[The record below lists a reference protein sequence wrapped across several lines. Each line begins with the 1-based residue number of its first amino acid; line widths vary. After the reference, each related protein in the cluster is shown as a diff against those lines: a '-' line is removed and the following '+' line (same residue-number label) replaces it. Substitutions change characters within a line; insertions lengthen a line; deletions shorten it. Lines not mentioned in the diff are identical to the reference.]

1 MQHFRMSHL
10 YLSFTKAASSES
22 QKKFGPVFGCV
33 FPKGA
38 VFQSTATDL
47 WSATFCAVWPLGAA
61 HLSLSSHSKTLAQTG
76 QPEMRE
82 RMCVLWKGAAAAL
95 SNSSRN
101 QREIAG
107 QDRGHPVAL
116 RNFFFSRT
124 ATGLPLAHHNETT
137 KRWTVRR
144 YSTPAMEHIMKLR
157 NTDQPKY
164 TYVLYIYIYMYVM
177 SMCIYRNI
185 YEYTYIYIY
194 IHLRVMKSRLNTRAH
209 D

>member
-116 RNFFFSRT
+116 RNFFSLELQRVCLWHT
-124 ATGLPLAHHNETT
+124 TT
-137 KRWTVRR
+137 KRQNVGLSDGIQRR
-144 YSTPAMEHIMKLR
+144 
-157 NTDQPKY
+157 QW
-164 TYVLYIYIYMYVM
+164 
-177 SMCIYRNI
+177 NI
-185 YEYTYIYIY
+185 
-194 IHLRVMKSRLNTRAH
+194 L
-209 D
+209 